1 MIADTLVAVAGLLL
15 IARSHTVVLVRHHHH
30 QVDVVVARIRVHY
43 QLRLG

>member
-1 MIADTLVAVAGLLL
+1 VITDTLVVAAHLVL
-15 IARSHTVVLVRHHHH
+15 ITRSHTVVLVRHHHH